1 MPHLVTGLY
10 RCEELPSRLL
20 VQSPDGD
27 LTVTDL
33 DLNIK
38 HTRTPPKTPRYVYQT
53 FVYPRRSCS
62 FVPPRTT
69 PARGA
74 VVITLAGSEESMHV
88 ELVAVD
94 SDSDEIITEL
104 GDCPVS
110 VKQAVRVKIIF
121 SSKRCSW

>member
-10 RCEELPSRLL
+10 RCEELPSQLL
-20 VQSPDGD
+20 AQSPDGD
-27 LTVTDL
+27 LTITDL

-38 HTRTPPKTPRYVYQT
+38 HTRAPSKTSRHVYQT

-88 ELVAVD
+88 EVVAVN
-94 SDSDEIITEL
+94 SDSDELLTEL
-104 GDCPVS
+104 GDCLVS
-110 VKQAVRVKIIF
+110 VKQAVRV
-121 SSKRCSW
+121 R